1 MFKKFITKIYDPL
14 YTEVLTCSS
23 IIMIIFGVNLYFI
36 NILYLN
42 IIGIILTLV
51 STLNICILAFRMFN
65 WEFNKEESE
74 LTSKKI
80 FKNEDSIKK
89 EEYNIPRDINDLIF
103 EIDNKLKD
111 GFVFQTISKEKW
123 NNSYKTQ
130 IINLCNSRY
139 AIEFETKERI
149 LNILNI
155 LSKDLIDKKKEE
167 DTINKDATLCAL
179 EALLILDGLHK

>member
-23 IIMIIFGVNLYFI
+23 IIMIIFGGNLYFS
-36 NILYLN
+36 NIPYLN
-42 IIGIILTLV
+42 IIGIILALV
-51 STLNICILAFRMFN
+51 FTLNIFILAFRMFN
-65 WEFNKEESE
+65 WKFNKEETE
-74 LTSKKI
+74 LTSEKI

-89 EEYNIPRDINDLIF
+89 EGYNIPRDINNLIF

-130 IINLCNSRY
+130 IVELCNTKY
-139 AIEFETKERI
+139 AINAETKKRI

-155 LSKDLIDKKKEE
+155 LSNDLIDQKKEE
-167 DTINKDATLCAL
+167 DAFNKDATLCAL
-179 EALLILDGLHK
+179 ESLLILDGLHK

>member
-1 MFKKFITKIYDPL
+1 MFKKFITKIYNPF
-14 YTEVLTCSS
+14 YTDVLTYSS
-23 IIMIIFGVNLYFI
+23 IIMIIFGVNLYFS
-36 NILYLN
+36 NIPYLN
-42 IIGIILTLV
+42 IIGIILALV
-51 STLNICILAFRMFN
+51 FTLNICILVFRMFN
-65 WEFNKEESE
+65 WKSNKEETE
-74 LTSKKI
+74 LTSEKI
-80 FKNEDSIKK
+80 FENEDSIKK
-89 EEYNIPRDINDLIF
+89 EEYNIPRDINNLIF

-155 LSKDLIDKKKEE
+155 LSNDLIDQKKEE
-167 DTINKDATLCAL
+167 DKFNKDATLHAL
-179 EALLILDGLHK
+179 ESLLILDGLHK

>member
-14 YTEVLTCSS
+14 YTEVLICSS

-51 STLNICILAFRMFN
+51 STLNMCILAFRMFN
-65 WEFNKEESE
+65 WKFNKEESE

-103 EIDNKLKD
+103 EIDN
-111 GFVFQTISKEKW
+111 
-123 NNSYKTQ
+123 
-130 IINLCNSRY
+130 
-139 AIEFETKERI
+139 
-149 LNILNI
+149 
-155 LSKDLIDKKKEE
+155 
-167 DTINKDATLCAL
+167 
-179 EALLILDGLHK
+179 